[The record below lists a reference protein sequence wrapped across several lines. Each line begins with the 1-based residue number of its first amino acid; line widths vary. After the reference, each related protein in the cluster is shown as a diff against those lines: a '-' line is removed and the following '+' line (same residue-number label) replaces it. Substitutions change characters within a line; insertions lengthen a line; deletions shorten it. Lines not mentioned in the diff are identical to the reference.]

1 MRVKHAEGWPIINII
16 NLHQDGN
23 QQCFAKEVS
32 LVFFFFPVTPVTTSR
47 LHGFCIPSIHLVNIC
62 CPWGCPCHGTHGT
75 RTHGFS
81 GCQPAKPTKKSH
93 FFCGDS
99 SNLKTF
105 QFGVV
110 NVPQLFLLIFHDFV
124 WCLFSTFCFIFIMA
138 TIKINSSG
146 FHNII
151 CFIKTNS
158 FARNSLFSYFSSI

>member
-1 MRVKHAEGWPIINII
+1 MGVKHAEGWPIMNIM

-23 QQCFAKEVS
+23 QQCLQRRFH
-32 LVFFFFPVTPVTTSR
+32 LFFFPSLRAFMGFVFRAFTSWTFVA
-47 LHGFCIPSIHLVNIC
+47 LEDAHVMVPELTASPGASLQNQQK
-62 CPWGCPCHGTHGT
+62 
-75 RTHGFS
+75 
-81 GCQPAKPTKKSH
+81 QPL
-93 FFCGDS
+93 FCGDS

-110 NVPQLFLLIFHDFV
+110 NVPQLFFLIFHDFV
-124 WCLFSTFCFIFIMA
+124 WCRFSTLFCFIFIMA

-146 FHNII
+146 VHNII